1 MQMDSTEIRFVIGS
15 ENTVRRRLCALYSP
29 KILRAGT
36 VKELIFNIL
45 IFRKKKKKKKKKK
58 NG

>member
-1 MQMDSTEIRFVIGS
+1 MQRDFHTMHSIEIRFVIGS
-15 ENTVRRRLCALYSP
+15 ENTLRRRVCALCSP
-29 KILRAGT
+29 KILRAGA

-45 IFRKKKKKKKKKK
+45 ILKKKKKK